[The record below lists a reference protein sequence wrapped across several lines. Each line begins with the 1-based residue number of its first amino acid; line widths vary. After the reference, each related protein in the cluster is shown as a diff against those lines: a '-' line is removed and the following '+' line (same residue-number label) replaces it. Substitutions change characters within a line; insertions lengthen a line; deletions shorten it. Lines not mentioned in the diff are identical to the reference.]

1 MRDRRAPSPGSLGP
15 AWRSWTLGGLVELR
29 LADADLASLDRRV
42 RATDRLTALA
52 SEHKVRIEDLVS

>member
-1 MRDRRAPSPGSLGP
+1 
-15 AWRSWTLGGLVELR
+15 LVELR